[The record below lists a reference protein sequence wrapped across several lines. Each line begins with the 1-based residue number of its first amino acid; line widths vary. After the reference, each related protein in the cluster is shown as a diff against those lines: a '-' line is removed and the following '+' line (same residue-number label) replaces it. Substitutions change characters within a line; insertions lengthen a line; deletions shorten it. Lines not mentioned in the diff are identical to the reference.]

1 MQILLK
7 YNKIKKVMEFLIKN
21 IKGEDK
27 IYETY
32 R

>member
-7 YNKIKKVMEFLIKN
+7 YNKIKKIMEFLINN

>member
-7 YNKIKKVMEFLIKN
+7 CNKIKKIMEFLIKD